1 LCPHYQRRQ
10 EGDHAGKRDHVDSNQ
25 SKPDQGHDL
34 PPVRVKRTP
43 TCRAC
48 PIARRHPGH
57 RCVHATGQT
66 ARLTQITTLAKAAV
80 LPLWPKKDGQRL
92 SVAERRARGGAVA
105 CPSAIRCR
113 NELAE
118 VNLASTISSSAGARY
133 GSMMAKVPFGS
144 SGSIGLWLPRRQRS
158 LSPRRTTCP
167 SSPVSVEIH
176 GSRSV
181 CRWTISMVTTTRR
194 SDVVA
199 T

>member
-1 LCPHYQRRQ
+1 LLPTPHLCPHYQRRQ

-34 PPVRVKRTP
+34 PPVRAKRTP

-48 PIARRHPGH
+48 PIAGRHPGH
-57 RCVHATGQT
+57 RCVHAPGKLHVSRRSP
-66 ARLTQITTLAKAAV
+66 RLQKR
-80 LPLWPKKDGQRL
+80 PSCRYRPKKDGQRL

-144 SGSIGLWLPRRQRS
+144 SGSIGCGYLDDKGHYHPDGLHARAAP
-158 LSPRRTTCP
+158 
-167 SSPVSVEIH
+167 
-176 GSRSV
+176 
-181 CRWTISMVTTTRR
+181 
-194 SDVVA
+194 
-199 T
+199 